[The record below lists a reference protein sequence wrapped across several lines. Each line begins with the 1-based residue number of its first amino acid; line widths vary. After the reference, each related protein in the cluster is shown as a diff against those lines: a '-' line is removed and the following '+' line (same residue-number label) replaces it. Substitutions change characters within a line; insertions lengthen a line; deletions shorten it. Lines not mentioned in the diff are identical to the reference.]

1 MIVYF
6 EGIDGVGKSTQIAL
20 LKEQFKELIAT
31 CEPGGTELGK
41 KLREMIFKGKIC
53 SKAELFLFL
62 ADRAQHYASVL
73 APNKNTLVLSD
84 RGFVSGIAYAADS
97 APIDELVYLN
107 KFALN
112 NDFEAKFVFFKA
124 DEKLI
129 HERLMKRANSDSIE
143 KRGIEYLMRVQGYM
157 EIVLKDLELNY
168 IEINAN
174 DEISAINAKIVDFIK
189 ADL

>member
-20 LKEQFKELIAT
+20 LKEQFGDAIIT

-41 KLREMIFKGKIC
+41 SLRQMIFRGKIC

-62 ADRAQHYASVL
+62 ADRAEHYASVL
-73 APNKNTLVLSD
+73 APHKDSLVLSD
-84 RGFVSGIAYAADS
+84 RGFVSGIAYGADS
-97 APIDELVYLN
+97 FEIDELVYLN

-112 NDFEAKFVFFKA
+112 DDFQGKFVFFKA

-129 HERLMKRANSDSIE
+129 HERLMKRATSDSIE
-143 KRGIEYLMRVQGYM
+143 KRGIEYLLRVQNYM
-157 EIVLKDLELNY
+157 ELVLKDLGLTY
-168 IEINAN
+168 LEIDAN
-174 DEISAINAKIVDFIK
+174 DEISAINAKIIDFIK
-189 ADL
+189 DEK

>member
-20 LKEQFKELIAT
+20 LKEQFKGSIAT
-31 CEPGGTELGK
+31 CEPGGTGLGK
-41 KLREMIFKGKIC
+41 ELRQMIFKGKIC

-62 ADRAQHYASVL
+62 ADRAEHYASVL
-73 APNKNTLVLSD
+73 APNKDKIILSD
-84 RGFVSGIAYAADS
+84 RGFVSGIAYGADNFE
-97 APIDELVYLN
+97 IDELVYLN

-112 NDFEAKFVFFKA
+112 DDFEAKFVFFKA

-129 HERLMKRANSDSIE
+129 HTRLMKRASSDSIE

-157 EIVLKDLELNY
+157 ELVLKDLELSY
-168 IEINAN
+168 LEINAN
-174 DEISAINAKIVDFIK
+174 DEISVINKKIIDFIK
-189 ADL
+189 EEK